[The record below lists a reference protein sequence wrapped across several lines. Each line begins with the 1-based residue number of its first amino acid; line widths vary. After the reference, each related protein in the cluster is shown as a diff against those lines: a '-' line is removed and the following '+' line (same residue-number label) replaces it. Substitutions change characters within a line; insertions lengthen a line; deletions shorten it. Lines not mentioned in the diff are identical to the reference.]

1 MSDVPRAPRPEFRQW
16 AARAPAPTTPVRRRA
31 VWRRQPQLL
40 LAAFVLA
47 LIVVAGVLAPWVA
60 GSDPT
65 AVSLADVLSAPG
77 CAHWFGTDQIGRDV
91 FARTL
96 YGARVSLFVALATVL
111 LAGVGGGALGLA
123 AGYVG
128 GALDALVMRLAD
140 IQLAFPAV
148 ILAMVVAGAVG
159 VTLPNLIMLLALAH
173 WARFARVLRG
183 ETLTLR
189 QRDFVLLARLSGVS
203 RFAVLARHIAPNV
216 AGVFVVLATLD
227 IGSVIVLEST
237 LSFLGLGIQPPLAS
251 WGAMIADGRGVIDT
265 AWWISL
271 APGVAIAA
279 TVLAANR
286 LGDALRD
293 RLIPGSRVTG

>member
-1 MSDVPRAPRPEFRQW
+1 MAHRAI
-16 AARAPAPTTPVRRRA
+16 
-31 VWRRQPQLL
+31 WRRQPQLL
-40 LAAFVLA
+40 VAVFVLA
-47 LIVVAGVLAPWVA
+47 SIVLAGVLAPWVSA
-60 GSDPT
+60 CDPT
-65 AVSLADVLSAPG
+65 TVSLSDVLSPPSD
-77 CAHWFGTDQIGRDV
+77 AHWFGTDQIGRDV
-91 FARTL
+91 FARTV

-111 LAGVGGGALGLA
+111 LAGATGGVLGLA
-123 AGYVG
+123 AGYLG
-128 GALDALVMRLAD
+128 GPVDTVVMRLAD

-159 VTLPNLIMLLALAH
+159 VTLPNLIALLALAH

-189 QRDFVLLARLSGVS
+189 QRDYVLLARLSGVS
-203 RFAVLARHIAPNV
+203 RFAIVARHIAPSV
-216 AGVFVVLATLD
+216 AGVFIVLATLD

-265 AWWISL
+265 AWWILL

-286 LGDALRD
+286 LGDALRE
-293 RLIPGSRVTG
+293 RLLPGSRAAW